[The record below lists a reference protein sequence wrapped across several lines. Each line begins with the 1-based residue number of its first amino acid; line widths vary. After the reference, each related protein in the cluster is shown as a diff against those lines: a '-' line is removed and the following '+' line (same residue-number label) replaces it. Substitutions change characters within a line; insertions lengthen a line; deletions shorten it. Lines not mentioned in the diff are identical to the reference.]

1 VHTRLRR
8 IAMKIEIEL
17 KRGTARRMGLVAST
31 VAVLGVAAA
40 VYANQVHFSS
50 GQTLTAADLNSNFDE
65 LYAAAAKPTITKN
78 GKSIS
83 IGGTYCGASAG
94 PYNGAEVGGY
104 TGAKAKCETKC
115 ASATAHICDGAEMVR
130 SEQLGL
136 ALPNGAWLASFAS
149 STRLAWC
156 GISHHRSSSRLI
168 ATRRTRSPA
177 ATRRLCPGWP
187 DIITGQALLVCIT
200 DCRASC

>member
-1 VHTRLRR
+1 
-8 IAMKIEIEL
+8 MKIEIEL

-136 ALPNGAWLASFAS
+136 ALPNGAWLASFTS
-149 STRLAWC
+149 SITPVDCVSWTNGQLNAVGMVWNQSPPQFLAVNC
-156 GISHHRSSSRLI
+156 DATHPI
-168 ATRRTRSPA
+168 A
-177 ATRRLCPGWP
+177 CC
-187 DIITGQALLVCIT
+187 D
-200 DCRASC
+200 